1 MLARSKDL
9 QAFLEASEE
18 DWSLEVA
25 RANHETAG
33 GGNAAK
39 RKLANTLQLFRELG
53 HTTKDMIAGKTA
65 DEDEDSEYLKASRA
79 CQQML
84 FLGSHTATPRARL
97 LCEVRLPRQGCNRL
111 SNIRCPAK

>member
-1 MLARSKDL
+1 MQASHPVLARSKDL

-25 RANHETAG
+25 RASHEAAG

-39 RKLANTLQLFRELG
+39 RKLANTLQLFRDLG

-65 DEDEDSEYLKASRA
+65 DEDEDSEYLKARPAAKQCPIYISIVPITHV
-79 CQQML
+79 CQQ
-84 FLGSHTATPRARL
+84 H
-97 LCEVRLPRQGCNRL
+97 VRLFC
-111 SNIRCPAK
+111 AA

>member
-25 RANHETAG
+25 RASHEAAG

-39 RKLANTLQLFRELG
+39 RKLANTLQLFRDLG

-65 DEDEDSEYLKASRA
+65 DEDEDSEYLKARPAAKQCPIYISIVPITHV
-79 CQQML
+79 CQQ
-84 FLGSHTATPRARL
+84 H
-97 LCEVRLPRQGCNRL
+97 VRLFC
-111 SNIRCPAK
+111 AA

>member
-1 MLARSKDL
+1 MQASHPVLARSTDL

-33 GGNAAK
+33 GGNTAK

-65 DEDEDSEYLKASRA
+65 DEDEDSEYLKA
-79 CQQML
+79 
-84 FLGSHTATPRARL
+84 RL
-97 LCEVRLPRQGCNRL
+97 RSLPNNAGFV
-111 SNIRCPAK
+111 SIHPMA